1 MPDHT
6 PETRRV
12 TGFGLAWAQRR
23 RGACAPAPAAL
34 RHGLRRVRAPGG
46 VATIH
51 ARTAKFLTKTLSPTE
66 LSPGEPGGVRRKALR
81 PPRTAA
87 GADWLA
93 TVGGNIRRLP
103 LLLRHMRPTWELAG
117 VDAISG
123 DMLVREGIR
132 GLVWDVDGTLM
143 RRGDSSVAQHLQE
156 TVRKLLQIPDLRH
169 VIVSNCDERRFL
181 DLARLF
187 PAVPVLRAYRG
198 DGRYLLRRRLGEEE
212 SWSPAAPSPAELARS
227 RPVRKPDPVLMHF
240 ALGELNLSDP
250 AAAMIVGDQRL
261 TDIAS
266 ANLAGLRSIKVPTLG
281 RGSFPLPVR
290 LLQRAEDAAYRLL
303 YA

>member
-1 MPDHT
+1 
-6 PETRRV
+6 
-12 TGFGLAWAQRR
+12 
-23 RGACAPAPAAL
+23 
-34 RHGLRRVRAPGG
+34 
-46 VATIH
+46 
-51 ARTAKFLTKTLSPTE
+51 
-66 LSPGEPGGVRRKALR
+66 
-81 PPRTAA
+81 
-87 GADWLA
+87 
-93 TVGGNIRRLP
+93 
-103 LLLRHMRPTWELAG
+103 MRPTWELAG

-187 PAVPVLRAYRG
+187 PGVPVLRAYRG